1 MDRYTTL
8 LNWKN
13 QIVKMTIL
21 PKAVYR
27 FNEIP
32 IKLPMKFFTEPEQN
46 ILKFVWKHKIPQIP
60 KTILKK
66 KKKELEESNS
76 LTLDCTAKLQ

>member
-66 KKKELEESNS
+66 KKRNWRNQ
-76 LTLDCTAKLQ
+76 TP